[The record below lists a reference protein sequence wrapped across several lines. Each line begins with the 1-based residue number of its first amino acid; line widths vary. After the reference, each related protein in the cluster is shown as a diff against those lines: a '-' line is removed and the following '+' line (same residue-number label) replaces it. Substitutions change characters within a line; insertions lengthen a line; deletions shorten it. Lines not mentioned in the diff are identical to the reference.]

1 MKSIF
6 RYLYLR
12 GKYYMKGE
20 DVRVKIVINH
30 FSGGGTKF
38 EFFANSKEVPV
49 HFLSKT
55 KLLRT
60 GTGSLRLSC
69 LNCNVFQWAPL

>member
-1 MKSIF
+1 
-6 RYLYLR
+6 
-12 GKYYMKGE
+12 MKGE

-38 EFFANSKEVPV
+38 KFFANSKEVPV

-60 GTGSLRLSC
+60 GTGSWHFVTEINFYFQNQLKISDFY
-69 LNCNVFQWAPL
+69 VFRA